1 MKWMDSTGKWY
12 AMGLSMGLWKHGDE
26 VVYWRKANA
35 IHGWFDRRLWG
46 VEDAAEY
53 RVSRNDLEE
62 LVSVCETVIGDHS
75 RAEELLPC
83 TDGFFFG
90 SQEYDDYYFEVVERT
105 ARELRR
111 LLEQDDCDEFEY
123 YAWW

>member
-1 MKWMDSTGKWY
+1 
-12 AMGLSMGLWKHGDE
+12 MGLSMWLLKHGDE
-26 VVYWRKANA
+26 VVYWRQANA
-35 IHGWFDRRLWG
+35 IHGWFDRRLG
-46 VEDAAEY
+46 CVEDAVEY

-62 LVSVCETVIGDHS
+62 LVYVCETVVGDHG

-83 TDGFFFG
+83 TSGFFFG